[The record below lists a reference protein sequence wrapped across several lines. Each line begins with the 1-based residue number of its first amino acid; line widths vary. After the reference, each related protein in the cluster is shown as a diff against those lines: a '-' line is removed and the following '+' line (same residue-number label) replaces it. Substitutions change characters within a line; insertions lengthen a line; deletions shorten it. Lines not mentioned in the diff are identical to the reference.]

1 MNAANAMEDI
11 NSVPL
16 EAIDVSRPELFR
28 NDNWQPWFARLR
40 NEAPVH
46 FLENS
51 INGPFWSITS
61 HQLIKQVDSN
71 NEVLAV

>member
-28 NDNWQPWFARLR
+28 NDNWQPWFARLPAMAR
-40 NEAPVH
+40 E
-46 FLENS
+46 
-51 INGPFWSITS
+51 GT
-61 HQLIKQVDSN
+61 
-71 NEVLAV
+71 